1 MTSTDS
7 KTVLG
12 WLKAAG
18 EDSRLRL
25 LGLCAQQ
32 EMSVSDLAEAL
43 RQSEPRVSRHL
54 RILCE
59 AGLLERLRQ
68 GQWVHYRL
76 TQEAAAAGFVRG
88 VLGQVDRGDS
98 VFARDRQRAAV
109 GPTSVE
115 GGLGSAAGGSRLGAS
130 AAAAVRTF
138 ESRLGRA
145 LKGFVEAVDV
155 AVGGGDSGRGADGVV
170 GGGASGDGGHGGDGV
185 AGIGASGDARQR
197 PSAALV
203 VGVEHL
209 ELLEVAASVA
219 GACVAIAHSRRAAQ
233 SARAFAERRGFAC
246 RVLLAASSNALCEK
260 DIEAATE
267 RLARESSAGAGSVF
281 DVVFLDHVAL
291 PDSALQGMLSYG
303 RRALA
308 PGGRLWLFER
318 YESLEVSRDKVVE
331 HPIGRLRRLLGDV
344 GLTCERLSPIET
356 DGEHVLAAV
365 AVPSRGT
372 LRGVGTAGAA

>member
-1 MTSTDS
+1 MASVDS

-25 LGLCAQQ
+25 LGLCALQ
-32 EMSVSDLAEAL
+32 EMSVSDLAVAL

-54 RILCE
+54 KILCE

-88 VLGQVDRGDS
+88 VLGQVDRGDA
-98 VFARDRQRAAV
+98 VFARDRERAAM
-109 GPTSVE
+109 GPKSAE
-115 GGLGSAAGGSRLGAS
+115 GGLGSAVAGSRLGAS

-155 AVGGGDSGRGADGVV
+155 AVGDGDSGRGADGVAGV
-170 GGGASGDGGHGGDGV
+170 SASGDV
-185 AGIGASGDARQR
+185 LQR

-267 RLARESSAGAGSVF
+267 RLARESPAGAGSVF
-281 DVVFLDHVAL
+281 EVVFLDHVAV
-291 PDSALQGMLSYG
+291 PDSALEGMLAYG

-365 AVPSRGT
+365 AVPSRRAG
-372 LRGVGTAGAA
+372 RGVGTAGAA